1 MRATFTRVAPFVALA
16 AVLTVA
22 AVAFATTPSGQH
34 PTTPV
39 IGTLSDVTRVNADR
53 IKFHTKN
60 PVDVAT
66 FSVTYDPGGYSGW
79 HTHPGV
85 LFVVVQS
92 GSVVREVDCE
102 APRTYSAGEAFV
114 ESDEQPTGQ
123 VSNPSPNVPALLQVT
138 QIVPKGS
145 ARRVEA
151 EPPRC

>member
-22 AVAFATTPSGQH
+22 AVALATTPSGQH

-53 IKFHTKN
+53 IKFKTKN

-102 APRTYSAGEAFV
+102 SPRTYAAGEAFV

-123 VSNPSPNVPALLQVT
+123 VSNPSPNVPAVLQVT

-145 ARRVEA
+145 VRRVEA
-151 EPPRC
+151 EPPSC

>member
-1 MRATFTRVAPFVALA
+1 MRATFRRVAPFVALA

-22 AVAFATTPSGQH
+22 AVALATTPSGQH

-53 IKFHTKN
+53 IKFKTKN

-102 APRTYSAGEAFV
+102 SPRTYAAGEAFV

-123 VSNPSPNVPALLQVT
+123 VSNPSPNVPAVLQVT

-145 ARRVEA
+145 VRRVEA
-151 EPPRC
+151 EPPSC

>member
-22 AVAFATTPSGQH
+22 AVALATTPSGQH

-53 IKFHTKN
+53 IKFKTKN

-66 FSVTYDPGGYSGW
+66 FGVTYDPGGYSGW

-102 APRTYSAGEAFV
+102 SPRTYAAGEAFV

-123 VSNPSPNVPALLQVT
+123 VSNPSPNVPAVLQVT

-145 ARRVEA
+145 VRRVEA
-151 EPPRC
+151 EPPSC